1 MRGFFY
7 WCHAVTLIALKT
19 KIKAFENENLSLF
32 ANISKKIDLAQ
43 LVIDRVK
50 LLNF

>member
-32 ANISKKIDLAQ
+32 ANISNKNRLGTAC
-43 LVIDRVK
+43 DR
-50 LLNF
+50 

>member
-7 WCHAVTLIALKT
+7 WCHAVTLIAREI
-19 KIKAFENENLSLF
+19 KIRAIENENLSLF

-43 LVIDRVK
+43 LVIDRGK
-50 LLNF
+50 L